1 MGRLD
6 GKVVVVTG
14 ANSGVGEAA
23 CKLFAKEGA
32 KVVLA
37 ARRVDKLENVKNEI
51 EKEGGIAHAVKCDI
65 SKEDE
70 VINLFKETISVFGQ
84 VDVLLNNAGVLEE
97 GLKSVAHCTAEDID
111 FIFSI
116 NAKGTILCSREAC
129 KVMEEKGGSI
139 INLDSVAGVFGFG
152 GAAYASSKGA
162 VLSLTKHTALRYAG
176 KGIRCNAVCPSTII
190 TPMTTSMD
198 QSKLDMEM
206 MGQMAKHGD
215 LKVQPCMPIDVAGVC
230 LFLASDDSKPI
241 TGQIMVCDYGSTL

>member
-6 GKVVVVTG
+6 GKIVVVTG

-97 GLKSVAHCTAEDID
+97 GVT
-111 FIFSI
+111 
-116 NAKGTILCSREAC
+116 CSHH
-129 KVMEEKGGSI
+129 
-139 INLDSVAGVFGFG
+139 L
-152 GAAYASSKGA
+152 
-162 VLSLTKHTALRYAG
+162 
-176 KGIRCNAVCPSTII
+176 
-190 TPMTTSMD
+190 
-198 QSKLDMEM
+198 
-206 MGQMAKHGD
+206 
-215 LKVQPCMPIDVAGVC
+215 
-230 LFLASDDSKPI
+230 
-241 TGQIMVCDYGSTL
+241 